1 MIKKSVLGLFVAMLF
16 LFGVSQVAAGPDIGI
31 GPNASEDIA
40 GGIAKQGGYDTNV
53 NQYTLSR
60 TIGRYIRG
68 GLGLMGTI
76 FFVLTIY
83 AGYLWMTAQGNSEQ
97 VEKAQGILKT
107 AVIGMIIVFAAFGI
121 TWMVLLITTLS
132 STPNG
137 SEANMIKTINN
148 MIF

>member
-1 MIKKSVLGLFVAMLF
+1 MVKKIIALLFVSIL
-16 LFGVSQVAAGPDIGI
+16 LLSGVSQALAGPDIGI
-31 GPNASEDIA
+31 GSNAKENMA
-40 GGIAKQGGYDTNV
+40 GEIAKKGGYDSNV
-53 NQYTLSR
+53 NQYTLSQ

-68 GLGLMGTI
+68 FLGLVGTI

-83 AGYLWMTAQGNSEQ
+83 AGVLWMTAQGNSEQ

-107 AVIGMIIVFAAFGI
+107 AVLGMIIVFAAFGI

-132 STPNG
+132 STPAG
-137 SEANMIKTINN
+137 SEGNVIKTINN